1 MGNNLD
7 ELLKHALTP
16 VDEPDFWLNQ
26 RIVNRVKEQRT
37 MTNKNKRRFPA
48 VAAIAALVM
57 CLSSATVYAALMY
70 LHPAEVAEE
79 VQDTKL
85 SEVFLGENATIINE
99 TQNYGEY
106 RVSLLS
112 MVSGESLSN
121 HPYYNNGVIKADRT
135 YAVVAIE
142 NEDGTP
148 MPETME
154 DSYGELEFFASP
166 LIGGYQ
172 PAFYNI
178 ASMSGNYT
186 DITEDGVLYRLL
198 ECDNVEIF
206 ADHTLYLC
214 VTEGV
219 FYNTEAYN
227 YDKVTGKISRNE
239 EYKGLNAL
247 FVLPMDGSKA
257 DPVKA
262 SEYIFG
268 LGIKTDIAEEKVA
281 VEEEILESIIVDVA
295 EDEDKGAE
303 VVEYALQFV
312 GIPYAWGCDSL
323 TEGTDSSGFTK
334 SIYEYFGIS
343 LEHDSRKQMEAGI
356 EVDSVNNAKAGDLV
370 FYDTPAH
377 VAIYVGDELVVHS
390 MPQEGICISEV
401 DFDEVAGVRRIL
413 D

>member
-26 RIVNRVKEQRT
+26 RIVNRVKEQKT
-37 MTNKNKRRFPA
+37 MINKNRRRFPA
-48 VAAIAALVM
+48 AAAIAALVM
-57 CLSSATVYAALMY
+57 CLSSVTVYAALMY

-85 SEVFLGENATIINE
+85 AEVFLGENAAIINE
-99 TQNYGEY
+99 TQTYGEY

-112 MVSGESLSN
+112 MVSGECLSD
-121 HPYYNNGVIKADRT
+121 HSYYNNGVIKADRT

-148 MPETME
+148 MPDTME

-166 LIGGYQ
+166 LIDGYQ

-206 ADHTLYLC
+206 ADRTLYLC
-214 VTEGV
+214 ITEGT

-227 YDKVTGKISRNE
+227 YDEITGKISRNE

-257 DPVKA
+257 DSVKA
-262 SEYIFG
+262 SDFISG
-268 LGIKTDIAEEKVA
+268 LGIETDIAEEKVA
-281 VEEEILESIIVDVA
+281 VEEEILESIIVDVV

-312 GIPYAWGCDSL
+312 GNPYAWGCDSL

-334 SIYEYFGIS
+334 SIYEHFGIS

-356 EVDSVNNAKAGDLV
+356 EVDSVKNAKAGDLV
-370 FYDTPAH
+370 FYETPAH
-377 VAIYVGDELVVHS
+377 VAIYVGDGLVVHS
-390 MPQEGICISEV
+390 MPQEGICVSEV
-401 DFDEVAGVRRIL
+401 DFDEVTGVRRIL

>member
-26 RIVNRVKEQRT
+26 RIVNRVKEQKT

-57 CLSSATVYAALMY
+57 CLSSVTVYAALMY

-85 SEVFLGENATIINE
+85 AEVFLGENAAIINE
-99 TQNYGEY
+99 TQTYGEY

-112 MVSGESLSN
+112 MVSGESLSD

-142 NEDGTP
+142 NEDGKP
-148 MPETME
+148 MPDTME
-154 DSYGELEFFASP
+154 DSYGEVEFFASP
-166 LIGGYQ
+166 LIDGYQ

-206 ADHTLYLC
+206 ADRTLYLC
-214 VTEGV
+214 ITEGA

-227 YDKVTGKISRNE
+227 YDEITGKISRNE

-262 SEYIFG
+262 SEYISD
-268 LGIKTDIAEEKVA
+268 LGIKTDIAEEKVT
-281 VEEEILESIIVDVA
+281 VEEEILESIIVDVV

-303 VVEYALQFV
+303 VVEYALQFI
-312 GIPYAWGCDSL
+312 GNPYAWGCDSL

-334 SIYEYFGIS
+334 SIYEHFGIS

-356 EVDSVNNAKAGDLV
+356 EVDSVKNAKAGDLV
-370 FYDTPAH
+370 FYETPAH
-377 VAIYVGDELVVHS
+377 VAIYVGDGLVVHS
-390 MPQEGICISEV
+390 MPQEGICVSEV
-401 DFDEVAGVRRIL
+401 DFDEVTGVRRIL

>member
-16 VDEPDFWLNQ
+16 VDEPDFLLNQ
-26 RIVNRVKEQRT
+26 RIVNQVKEQRT

-57 CLSSATVYAALMY
+57 CLSSVTVYAALMY

-85 SEVFLGENATIINE
+85 AEVFLGENAAIINE
-99 TQNYGEY
+99 TQTYGEY

-112 MVSGESLSN
+112 MVSGESLSD

-148 MPETME
+148 MPDTME
-154 DSYGELEFFASP
+154 DSYGEVEFFASP
-166 LIGGYQ
+166 LIDGYQ

-206 ADHTLYLC
+206 ADRTLYLC
-214 VTEGV
+214 ITEGA

-227 YDKVTGKISRNE
+227 YDEITGKISRNE

-247 FVLPMDGSKA
+247 FVLPIDIAKA

-262 SEYIFG
+262 AEYISGFE
-268 LGIKTDIAEEKVA
+268 IETDIVEEKVS
-281 VEEEILESIIVDVA
+281 VEEEILESIIVDVT
-295 EDEDKGAE
+295 EEGDKGAE

-312 GIPYAWGCDSL
+312 GNPYAWGCDSL

-334 SIYEYFGIS
+334 SVYEHFGIS
-343 LEHDSRKQMEAGI
+343 LEHDSRKQMDAGI
-356 EVDSVNNAKAGDLV
+356 EVDSINNAKAGDLV

-377 VAIYVGDELVVHS
+377 VAIYVGDGLVVHA
-390 MPQEGICISEV
+390 MTQEGICVSEV
-401 DFDEVAGVRRIL
+401 DLDEVTGVRRIL